1 MFIASYNKGFS
12 MKFENGFEISVQ
24 WGTMN
29 YCSRKGDGAW
39 DESTK
44 DTRWKS
50 STAEIAIFN
59 NNVTDEDAL
68 SGKDMIVFADG
79 GGISRTLAQI
89 SSTALNIP
97 KRSMQRARRTCNFT
111 IDASASSE
119 ASQSLAA
126 SINLWSIIYVAARF
140 PSIIARVGQLT
151 GA

>member
-12 MKFENGFEISVQ
+12 MIFENGFEISVQ

-68 SGKDMIVFADG
+68 SGKDMIVFADETVKG
-79 GGISRTLAQI
+79 WVNADFVAEIMFKI
-89 SSTALNIP
+89 STAEDFEELQQQVKNA
-97 KRSMQRARRTCNFT
+97 K
-111 IDASASSE
+111 
-119 ASQSLAA
+119 
-126 SINLWSIIYVAARF
+126 W
-140 PSIIARVGQLT
+140 
-151 GA
+151 